1 MNDILRIRLWE
12 FQAEA
17 SGQMA
22 IAALLVIAVLYLYR
36 KRRP

>member
-17 SGQMA
+17 SGQLA
-22 IAALLVIAVLYLYR
+22 IAALLVIAALYLLR
-36 KRRP
+36 QRRP